1 MAGTRYAV
9 SGTVMRDIRV
19 ALPDPIMQAD
29 VCCTL
34 CTQEGF
40 AARLAST
47 PGDNVMTAVCGA
59 PFELSNVIDVV

>member
-1 MAGTRYAV
+1 
-9 SGTVMRDIRV
+9 MRDIRV

-47 PGDNVMTAVCGA
+47 PGDKVMTAFCGA
-59 PFELSNVIDVV
+59 PAELSKVIDVV

>member
-1 MAGTRYAV
+1 MAGTKVR
-9 SGTVMRDIRV
+9 GEGDGDEDIRV

-47 PGDNVMTAVCGA
+47 PGDNVISAVCGA
-59 PFELSNVIDVV
+59 PVELSNVIDVV